1 MLHEGSWLQP
11 MLVELMLAEL
21 GLADPKMTGRSA
33 VAHCMWR
40 LRRPF
45 DQRRSSMM
53 RLSLSV
59 SLRGLALLLWG
70 LVLLPVAR
78 AETYLWRPVKI
89 GGGGFITG
97 YSSDASGSTRVVRAD
112 VYGAYIWSDTAN
124 RWIQLVTTASM
135 PSTFHVQ
142 NGLNEGVYE
151 VVVAPSDARRIYLAL
166 KGRVLTSRDGG
177 RSFAAS
183 STAPFEHGFDPNSEF
198 RNYGPFISVDPVRP
212 DVALFGTPADGL
224 WRTDDGGVTWS
235 RIRTVPPAMDLRPA
249 QDGHQSPGIITWF
262 EKPGGQVA
270 GRVWAMSAGNGL
282 FASSDGGRSFSR
294 LASDG
299 QGGPSLLT
307 QGAFARDGTFFGGD
321 RETRMAWRYRGGAW
335 QSLTSNGG
343 LPSLP
348 FAAVAIDPDDSRIL
362 VIDQSGTVF
371 RSNDGGRLWTRLAHE
386 SRVGSGDPPWL
397 RVSNAS
403 YFAMSRIMFDPV
415 KKDRLWAGAGMGV
428 FYADLSDSSRTVTWV
443 SQTRGIEELVAND
456 VNQAPGQAPLFAV
469 WDFGIHVKRDLTA
482 YSTTY
487 GPKERVLIAAQQ
499 VALTP
504 ANPRFVVTN
513 ASDTRTSCCSED
525 GDAVLAGYS
534 LDGGDSWTKFAALPT
549 PPGTRPEDPWRM
561 AFGTIAVS
569 AGDTNNIVWEP
580 TYNRAP
586 FYTKD
591 LGRSWRRVVLSG
603 ESLPFTGSH
612 PHIYLSRKTLTA
624 DGTRPGVF
632 YLVHSGEGANQ
643 RLQGLWRTGDGGE
656 TWRQVFKGEIAPNTG
671 YAAKLRAVP
680 GRPGELFFTSGIP
693 YATGT
698 PLRRSRDGGETWT
711 SIRGISQVDDIA
723 FGRPDQAG
731 YPTIFLSG
739 RLNGE
744 YGFWRSIDEGE
755 NWTKIGVFPIGTL
768 DQVTVLGADPDH
780 FGRVYVG
787 YMGSGFLV
795 GEPADCKAKPY
806 AFGEDAEC
814 FSLR

>member
-1 MLHEGSWLQP
+1 MMP
-11 MLVELMLAEL
+11 
-21 GLADPKMTGRSA
+21 TGFRFVRQGMVGRAA
-33 VAHCMWR
+33 VADRGWNLPRR
-40 LRRPF
+40 LR
-45 DQRRSSMM
+45 QRGSSTTGPP
-53 RLSLSV
+53 SSA
-59 SLRGLALLLWG
+59 SLRGLAVLLWS
-70 LVLLPVAR
+70 LAALTAAH
-78 AETYLWRPVKI
+78 AESYLWRSVKL

-97 YSSDASGSTRVVRAD
+97 YSSDVSGVTRVVRAD

-124 RWIQLVTTASM
+124 RWVQLVTAASM
-135 PSTFHVQ
+135 PSTFRVQ
-142 NGLNEGVYE
+142 NGMNEGVYE
-151 VVVAPSDARRIYLAL
+151 VVVAPSDPRRIYLAL
-166 KGRVLTSRDGG
+166 KGRVFTSQDGG

-183 STAPFEHGFDPNSEF
+183 STAPFAHGFDPNSEF
-198 RNYGPFISVDPVRP
+198 RNSGPFITVDPERP

-224 WRTDDGGVTWS
+224 WRSEDAGLTWS
-235 RIRTVPPAMDLRPA
+235 RVPSVPPAKDLRPS

-262 EKPGGQVA
+262 EKAGGRFT

-294 LASDG
+294 LPSNG
-299 QGGPSLLT
+299 QGGPSMLS
-307 QGAFARDGTFFGGD
+307 QGAFARDGTFFGVD
-321 RETRMAWRYRGGAW
+321 LETRMAWRYRAGAW
-335 QSLTSNGG
+335 QSLTSNGA

-348 FAAVAIDPDDSRIL
+348 FVAVANDADDARIL
-362 VIDQSGTVF
+362 IIDQSGTVF
-371 RSNDGGRLWTRLAHE
+371 QSTDGGRSWTRLAHA

-428 FYADLSDSSRTVTWV
+428 FYADLSESPRTVTWV

-469 WDFGIHVKRDLTA
+469 WDFGIHVKHDLTA

-534 LDGGDSWTKFAALPT
+534 LDGGESWTKFATLPT
-549 PPGTRPEDPWRM
+549 PPGTRPDDPWRM
-561 AFGTIAVS
+561 SFGTIAVS
-569 AGDTNNIVWEP
+569 AGDPNNIVWEP

-591 LGRSWRRVVLSG
+591 LGRSWQRVVLSG
-603 ESLPFTGSH
+603 ETLPFTGSH

-632 YLVHSGEGANQ
+632 YLVHSGEGSNQ
-643 RLQGLWRTGDGGE
+643 RLQGLWRTDDGGE
-656 TWRQVFKGEIAPNTG
+656 SWRQVFMGEIAPNTG

-680 GRPGELFFTSGIP
+680 GRQGELFFTSGIP

-698 PLRRSRDGGETWT
+698 PLRRSRDGGETWS
-711 SIRGISQVDDIA
+711 SIRGVSQVDDIA
-723 FGRPDQAG
+723 FGRPDLAG
-731 YPTIFLSG
+731 HPTIFISG
-739 RLNGE
+739 RLNDE
-744 YGFWRSIDEGE
+744 YGLWRSIDDGE
-755 NWTKIGVFPIGTL
+755 SWTKIGAFPVGTL
-768 DQVTVLGADPDH
+768 DQVTVLGADADH

-787 YMGSGFLV
+787 YVGSGFMV
-795 GEPADCKAKPY
+795 GEPADCKAKAY
-806 AFGEDAEC
+806 AFGEDTEC